1 MAFYGISLKIQ
12 SLSQPH
18 AVSVA
23 RFGRLDQTV
32 ESPLGNKTAFPPTP
46 QTWKKL
52 AIVYVFTLF
61 SISKCTKLGFPD
73 EFLNLQFLAERN
85 IACAVLMMAEQPW
98 FSVGGGKWPTLGLWE
113 TRHTSPLKRLVSE
126 GQGQV
131 RPSGALQTSRC
142 RGLAGVEGG
151 LLFVETPRSVTCSV
165 FPALPGWWRYLHK
178 RSAKYEMWSIDMFLC
193 GYDLRLCLF
202 PRAGLGHKEVVA
214 ALLLCKALQ
223 IVLT

>member
-1 MAFYGISLKIQ
+1 MAFYWISLKIQ

-32 ESPLGNKTAFPPTP
+32 ESPLGSKTAFPPTP

-52 AIVYVFTLF
+52 PIVYIFTLF

-98 FSVGGGKWPTLGLWE
+98 FSVGGGKWPTLGSWE
-113 TRHTSPLKRLVSE
+113 TRHTSPLKSLVSE

-131 RPSGALQTSRC
+131 SPSGALRT
-142 RGLAGVEGG
+142 LAAGDWRVWRVG
-151 LLFVETPRSVTCSV
+151 CS
-165 FPALPGWWRYLHK
+165 LWK
-178 RSAKYEMWSIDMFLC
+178 RPVVSLAACS
-193 GYDLRLCLF
+193 RLC
-202 PRAGLGHKEVVA
+202 PADDGISKSVQQSM
-214 ALLLCKALQ
+214 KWDQ
-223 IVLT
+223 